1 MLVSLNETEPAIPT
15 EGKLVNKIAEP
26 SSDYF
31 GGQWTIDKLD
41 ILEKYLD
48 AYTTA
53 LKNQPTAYR
62 PFKLVYIDAFAGTGE
77 ISLRQD
83 DGDARAF
90 IEGSARRAVKIDDKL
105 FDRLIFVE
113 KDPQRYAKLQSLR
126 EENPQRDIRT
136 ENSDANSYLRN
147 LRADWNSWRGV
158 LFLDPFATEVEWAT
172 IERIASFNALDTW
185 ILFPVSAI
193 ARMLPKSR
201 IPDDISDEWSGRL
214 TRIFGDE
221 SWRELYSVSLQG
233 SLWGDVQ
240 LQRDPG
246 VDGIIKLYKAKLESV
261 FGDRLMERSKTLM
274 NSTNSPLFEFMFCV
288 GSNNVRAIGLAKR
301 IAGHI
306 LNAST

>member
-1 MLVSLNETEPAIPT
+1 MNNTSEPLSVNVG
-15 EGKLVNKIAEP
+15 GK
-26 SSDYF
+26 
-31 GGQWTIDKLD
+31 WTIEKLD
-41 ILEKYLD
+41 ILEEYLK

-53 LKNQPTAYR
+53 LKKQPSEFR
-62 PFKLVYIDAFAGTGE
+62 PFKLMYIDAFAGTGE
-77 ISLRQD
+77 ISLRHED
-83 DGDARAF
+83 EDARAF
-90 IEGSARRAVKIDDKL
+90 IEGSARRALKITDKP
-105 FDRLIFVE
+105 FDRLVFVE
-113 KDPQRYAKLQSLR
+113 NDNQRYARLESLR
-126 EENPQRDIRT
+126 ADNLNRDIQT
-136 ENSDANSYLRN
+136 VNADANSYLRN

-158 LFLDPFATEVEWAT
+158 LFLDPFATEVEWIT

-193 ARMLPKSR
+193 SRMLPTSKA
-201 IPDDISDEWSGRL
+201 PDDISEKWSIRL

-301 IAGHI
+301 IARHI